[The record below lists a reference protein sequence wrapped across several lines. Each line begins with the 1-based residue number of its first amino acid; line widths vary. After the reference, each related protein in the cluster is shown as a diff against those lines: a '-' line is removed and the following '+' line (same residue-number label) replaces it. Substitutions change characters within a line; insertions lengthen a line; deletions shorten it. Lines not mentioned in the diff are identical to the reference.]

1 MASKDSIRKRLF
13 REFLPQDT
21 KYIGKNYL
29 RYLKKIRRN
38 INKNYDISFSDI
50 EFLMWGYSLVFFTI
64 NHAAEDLE
72 MNKGNVENRIIYPLV
87 NKGYLY
93 KYFDKLTPSQTY
105 EDHLFRDETKYNYRV
120 RYALTK
126 KARLMVQRIYS
137 QLE

>member
-38 INKNYDISFSDI
+38 INKHYDISFSDI

-64 NHAAEDLE
+64 KHAAEDLE

>member
-1 MASKDSIRKRLF
+1 MATKNSIKKRLF

-21 KYIGKNYL
+21 KDIGKNYL
-29 RYLKKIRRN
+29 RYIKKIRHN
-38 INKNYDISFSDI
+38 INKNYDISFSDA
-50 EFLMWGYSLVFFTI
+50 EFLMWGYGLVFFTI
-64 NHAAEDLE
+64 KYAAEDLE

-137 QLE
+137 QLQ